1 MVGNVVAA
9 VVAMAMEAEAAVA
22 TEAAAA
28 AVESPPPRSGTLEVT
43 EEEATAEAGGDGQPL
58 VFV

>member
-1 MVGNVVAA
+1 M
-9 VVAMAMEAEAAVA
+9 VAMAIEAEAAVA